1 MYSFCFFLAFP
12 KPKWE
17 CTLFDSY
24 SESMPANQQ
33 PRDLN
38 RMEVKDLQMLIT
50 LTSAT
55 DEALPKD
62 ISEDSAT
69 PKDSNSLKARPRSR

>member
-1 MYSFCFFLAFP
+1 MIIVYILISSFCFFLAFP

-17 CTLFDSY
+17 CALFDSY

-38 RMEVKDLQMLIT
+38 QMEVKDLHMLI
-50 LTSAT
+50 S
-55 DEALPKD
+55 KD
-62 ISEDSAT
+62 VCR
-69 PKDSNSLKARPRSR
+69 KVH